1 MPGKY
6 RKILH
11 KIVTFLLLIFIL
23 LKLIDYRFKA
33 DETISSFQFDYTRL
47 THVIIPFHIKQ
58 LDRLEINILKWKQ
71 YVPCLDMEKR
81 NAPKLIF
88 FVSYSN
94 NASIVALKERLNRLR
109 SYYSCFSS
117 VHYVEY
123 YFKRSELDNHIA
135 GARLMFEHMLAQKDA
150 QFNDAQYVFYMEP
163 DCRPI
168 KSYWLD
174 AVTKDLGFNE
184 FWMKGAIYRGIFE
197 FKVNVY
203 LPNKYHING
212 NALYNIGNKEFQ
224 EFYFKTLRPF
234 IERHG
239 DSMNA
244 YDTDFAEYFFDVN
257 NYETVRKILHN
268 FVLTETWQNLWQTNF
283 SIIELNKMY
292 RNTYLVHGGFP
303 NDW

>member
-1 MPGKY
+1 
-6 RKILH
+6 
-11 KIVTFLLLIFIL
+11 
-23 LKLIDYRFKA
+23 
-33 DETISSFQFDYTRL
+33 
-47 THVIIPFHIKQ
+47 
-58 LDRLEINILKWKQ
+58 
-71 YVPCLDMEKR
+71 
-81 NAPKLIF
+81 
-88 FVSYSN
+88 
-94 NASIVALKERLNRLR
+94 
-109 SYYSCFSS
+109 
-117 VHYVEY
+117 
-123 YFKRSELDNHIA
+123 
-135 GARLMFEHMLAQKDA
+135 MFEHMLAQKDA